1 MMQILKNTTRLL
13 LICCLFSWTLSF
25 APAAASA
32 PRKSEK
38 QKDKNSK
45 SSPAAGVL
53 SPDKGKFRIL
63 LEGKIIGNEDF
74 ELAPSGDTWMAR
86 DSTTAHAPDGTE
98 IRASGQLRISA
109 DGTPLH
115 YEWTAQT
122 KKKASGVVDFSGGKA
137 KSAID
142 LGAKAP
148 FLQEFTFSSPRVAVL
163 DNNLYYQYGILAV
176 LYDRKTGG
184 KQDFPVLIPQDS
196 TPGSISVVALG
207 EQQVDGEKYEA
218 LRVNSTDLEIL
229 LYLDKDNHLARLD
242 VPSSKVSIVRQ

>member
-1 MMQILKNTTRLL
+1 MIRIVKNTTKPLL
-13 LICCLFSWTLSF
+13 LSFLLSGSLFFVAAGTG
-25 APAAASA
+25 ARPA
-32 PRKSEK
+32 SEK
-38 QKDKNSK
+38 QKDKNNK
-45 SSPAAGVL
+45 AVPAAGIL

-63 LEGKIIGNEDF
+63 LEGKVIGNEDF

-86 DSTTAHAPDGTE
+86 DSTSAHAPDGTE
-98 IRASGQLRISA
+98 IKASGQLRLSA

-137 KSAID
+137 KSSID

-163 DNNLYYQYGILAV
+163 DNNLYYQYGILAL

-196 TPGSISVVALG
+196 TPGSISVAALG
-207 EQQVDGEKYEA
+207 DQQIEGEKYEA
-218 LRVNSTDLEIL
+218 LRVSSTDLEIL
-229 LYLDKDNHLARLD
+229 IYLDKDHHLARLE
-242 VPSSKVSIVRQ
+242 VPSSKVSVVRE